1 MKMEYSHKMTHR
13 KRNIWAHKLNN
24 IRRKKKTELIGV
36 ESVQELAPRIQPKR
50 DSGNIA

>member
-1 MKMEYSHKMTHR
+1 MEYSHKMTHR